1 MDPLWLGLIGST
13 IAGLLTG
20 VGALPV
26 LFAVRVEHDLENLLL
41 GFGAGV
47 MLAATA
53 FSLILPGLEAAER
66 LGNGRLGAALVMA
79 AGILLGGIAL
89 ARLGRWLE
97 RHQLG
102 SGPYAEDVAGRARV
116 LLFILAITL
125 HNFPEGLAVG
135 VGFGSGDIADGTT
148 LAIAIGLQNMPEG
161 LAVALAARAAGDPPG
176 RAFRVGLLSGVVEP
190 VGGLLGAGLVAVSQP
205 FLPWSMAFAA
215 GAMLF
220 VISEEVIPEINRN
233 GPPAVNS
240 LGLLAGFVT
249 MMLLDTV
256 LG

>member
-1 MDPLWLGLIGST
+1 MNPLWLGLLGST
-13 IAGLLTG
+13 LAGLLTG

-26 LFAVRVEHDLENLLL
+26 FLAVRVEQRTQNLLL

-53 FSLILPGLEAAER
+53 FSLILPGLEAAAA
-66 LGNGRLGAALVMA
+66 LGAGRFGAALVMSG
-79 AGILLGGIAL
+79 GILVGGLAL
-89 ARLGRWLE
+89 AGLGRWLE
-97 RHQLG
+97 RHHLG
-102 SGPYAEDVAGRARV
+102 RGPYASNVAGRAKV

-135 VGFGSGDIADGTT
+135 VGFGSGDVGNGTA

-161 LAVALAARAAGDPPG
+161 LAVALASTAAGDQPT
-176 RAFRVGLLSGVVEP
+176 RAFLVGLLSGAVEP
-190 VGGLLGAGLVAVSQP
+190 VGGLLGAGLVSVSQP
-205 FLPWSMAFAA
+205 FLPWAMAFAA

-220 VISEEVIPEINRN
+220 VISEEVIPEINRDR
-233 GPPAVNS
+233 PPAVNS
-240 LGLLAGFVT
+240 LGLLVGFVV

-256 LG
+256 LE